1 MNQDQNAAGAAV
13 PAEQSPWSGADV
25 SASVSERVRR
35 AEVLIEALPYIRR
48 FSGHVMVIKLGGAV
62 DAADGDVDSVLRD
75 VVLLRFVGMR
85 PVLVHGGGAEISAWQ
100 ERIGIAPRFVNGL
113 RVTDAPTM
121 EIVKMVLTGKVGPDL
136 VMRINRLGGSAIGIS
151 GEDGP
156 TLLVRPR
163 APEGGADLGFVGD
176 VETVNVDPLQAI
188 LDQGRIP
195 VVASIGLGYDG
206 QTYNV
211 NADSVAA
218 EVAVALRATK
228 LILLTDVDGVRDG
241 SGSLLSELDSG
252 TAKRLVDDGVIVRG
266 MIPKVRAAMRAA
278 SAGAAAH
285 IIDGRVPHSLLLEL
299 LTERGVGT
307 MVAAGERA

>member
-1 MNQDQNAAGAAV
+1 M
-13 PAEQSPWSGADV
+13 
-25 SASVSERVRR
+25 ERTPTMPVETIEERIHR
-35 AEVLIEALPYIRR
+35 AEVLIEALPYIRK

-62 DAADGDVDSVLRD
+62 DAASGDVDSVLQD

-85 PVLVHGGGAEISAWQ
+85 PVLVHGGGKEISAWQ
-100 ERIGIAPRFVNGL
+100 AKMGIEARFVDGL
-113 RVTDAPTM
+113 RITDASTM
-121 EIVKMVLTGKVGPDL
+121 EIVKMVLTGKVGPDI
-136 VMRINRLGGSAIGIS
+136 VARIHRLGGSAIGLS

-163 APEGGADLGFVGD
+163 IGDTGAALGFVGD
-176 VETVNVDPLQAI
+176 IDQVNSEPISAI

-206 QTYNV
+206 QGYNV

-218 EVAVALRATK
+218 ELAVALHATK
-228 LILLTDVDGVRDG
+228 LILLTDVEGVRDA
-241 SGSLLSELDSG
+241 SGALLSELDR
-252 TAKRLVDDGVIVRG
+252 AAAQRLIDKHVVVDG
-266 MIPKVRAAMRAA
+266 MIPKVRAAMRAVER
-278 SAGAAAH
+278 GAATH

-307 MVAAGERA
+307 MFRAEAG

>member
-1 MNQDQNAAGAAV
+1 MTQTELAQD
-13 PAEQSPWSGADV
+13 
-25 SASVSERVRR
+25 VSERVRR

-48 FSGHVMVIKLGGAV
+48 FSGHVMVIKLGGSV
-62 DAADGDVDSVLRD
+62 DAAEADIDSVLRD

-85 PVLVHGGGAEISAWQ
+85 PVVVHGGGAEISALQ
-100 ERIGIAPRFVNGL
+100 ERLGIEPRFVNGL

-121 EIVKMVLTGKVGPDL
+121 EIVKMVLTGKVNPDI
-136 VMRINRLGGSAIGIS
+136 VARINRLGAGAIGIS

-156 TLLVRPR
+156 TLIVRRR

-176 VETVNVDPLQAI
+176 VETVNTEPLQSI

-195 VVASIGLGYDG
+195 VMASIGLGYDG

-218 EVAVALRATK
+218 ELAVALHATK
-228 LILLTDVDGVRDG
+228 LILLTDIDGVRDG
-241 SGSLLSELDSG
+241 SGSLLSELDPA
-252 TAKRLVDDGVIVRG
+252 TAQRLIDDGVILRG

-278 SAGAAAH
+278 SAGAATH

-299 LTERGVGT
+299 FTERGVGT
-307 MVAAGERA
+307 MVTAGEQG